1 MQKFYIGGISMR
13 DMYRKMHL
21 ANVVGKYVNG
31 NMKRR
36 DFLKNAGML
45 GLELVAWAQWEL

>member
-1 MQKFYIGGISMR
+1 MR

-21 ANVVGKYVNG
+21 ANIVGKYVNG

-45 GLELVAWAQWEL
+45 GLGAGCLGQWAP